1 MAFFNP
7 MDSEVG
13 TVTASTIGNMVR
25 KGGRREQLQ
34 RRGGKAPKPKV
45 DPEAKEK
52 TVKLSDYADKVMQTY

>member
-25 KGGRREQLQ
+25 KGGRREQL
-34 RRGGKAPKPKV
+34 
-45 DPEAKEK
+45 
-52 TVKLSDYADKVMQTY
+52 